1 MSDDSLLVNSGVL
14 QKGALRDQERREGDS
29 TDLQSEIRADEGSG
43 QPEIK
48 LRALSD
54 GMTII

>member
-14 QKGALRDQERREGDS
+14 QKGALRDQERRRER
-29 TDLQSEIRADEGSG
+29 EIQRIFSQKYG